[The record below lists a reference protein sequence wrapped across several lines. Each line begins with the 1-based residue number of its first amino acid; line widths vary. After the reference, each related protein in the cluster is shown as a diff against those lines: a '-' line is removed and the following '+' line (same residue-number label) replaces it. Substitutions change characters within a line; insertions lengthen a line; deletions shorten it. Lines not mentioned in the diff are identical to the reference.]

1 MACTSEFERAVRS
14 QGYSYPAGVD
24 EAGRGCLFGP
34 VYAAAVIL
42 DDAHPVDG
50 LADSK
55 TLPEARRDELSAL
68 IRCRSRAWAVASA
81 SPAEIDLINIR
92 EASRLAMRRAVAA
105 LSPACDYLLI
115 DAMNIDWPVP
125 QQALIH
131 GDARVA
137 SIAAASILAKV
148 ARDACL
154 CELDRA
160 YPGYGLAR
168 HKGYPT
174 KEHRDALSRLGP
186 TPLHRRSYAPVRLAL
201 QGLL

>member
-1 MACTSEFERAVRS
+1 VACTSEFERAVRS
-14 QGYSYPAGVD
+14 QGYSCPAGVD

-148 ARDACL
+148 ARDACV